1 MLWLWNP
8 GAGVLPG
15 LCISASSDR
24 VSSLCPFLKL
34 ICTPEISF
42 LMFACSCYISP
53 TFDTGPPI
61 VAMAEVPPLFAL
73 LLLVIS
79 SFLLLLNREDD
90 WPPLYGAPPCPA
102 PPPYC
107 LLMLGD
113 MLPGFWDPAPPLRLE
128 LRLLNFYYSIIL

>member
-1 MLWLWNP
+1 MLIGYIAPGTAPLGDLISNIPFLDAYWCMLWLWNP

-42 LMFACSCYISP
+42 LMFASSCYISP
-53 TFDTGPPI
+53 TFDAGPPI
-61 VAMAEVPPLFAL
+61 VAMAAVPPPLFAL

-90 WPPLYGAPPCPA
+90 WPVYNAPP
-102 PPPYC
+102 
-107 LLMLGD
+107 
-113 MLPGFWDPAPPLRLE
+113 
-128 LRLLNFYYSIIL
+128 